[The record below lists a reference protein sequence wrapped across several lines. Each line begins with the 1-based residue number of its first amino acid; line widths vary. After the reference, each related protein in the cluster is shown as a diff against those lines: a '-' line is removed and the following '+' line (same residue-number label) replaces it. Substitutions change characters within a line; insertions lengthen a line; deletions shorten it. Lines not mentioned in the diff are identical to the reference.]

1 VVETTRLLSEETAT
15 AELKSVAE
23 ALKKTHVVKEP
34 VVVARAKPEPAF
46 IFELYSFSLAASTC
60 SKQISKKK
68 VISCL
73 SIFLCGDQFG

>member
-34 VVVARAKPEPAF
+34 VVVARQRVAK
-46 IFELYSFSLAASTC
+46 FSGLTFTC
-60 SKQISKKK
+60 NKYPS
-68 VISCL
+68 VV
-73 SIFLCGDQFG
+73 

>member
-23 ALKKTHVVKEP
+23 ALKKTHVIKEP

-46 IFELYSFSLAASTC
+46 IFELYSFSLPPRLVRNRFR
-60 SKQISKKK
+60 KK
-68 VISCL
+68 S
-73 SIFLCGDQFG
+73 D

>member
-34 VVVARAKPEPAF
+34 VVVVAR
-46 IFELYSFSLAASTC
+46 
-60 SKQISKKK
+60 
-68 VISCL
+68 
-73 SIFLCGDQFG
+73 